1 VRTGDGAGAGGDI
14 DPADLWVLD
23 PATGEYRMR
32 QPGEHPPPAARQ
44 NAAQQNAAQRTAA
57 RQAAPQR
64 AAAPQ
69 RRSAPKPSGR
79 RAGPAPGRASRR
91 REPPARTGPWIAG
104 ALCFLVAV
112 GGASAFALAKGSGS
126 SAVGGAAADVA
137 GASCRPTAPRPSPP
151 ATPRTV
157 VEPPVSGSFLNG
169 AKADPIDIRVT
180 VLDGSGTFGQAEA
193 VLEWMQ
199 NSKGYLRSSNGGPA
213 PAVIARTTLVY
224 APNHVPQARALAAAM
239 GLPAS
244 ALHGDGTTSELIGRM
259 VLTLGQDFHGI
270 GKPFAVPA
278 PAVPSAP
285 ATAGAGTQA
294 TGANG
299 CGSQ

>member
-1 VRTGDGAGAGGDI
+1 MRTGDGTGAGGDI

-32 QPGEHPPPAARQ
+32 RPGERPPPPAPEPRP
-44 NAAQQNAAQRTAA
+44 
-57 RQAAPQR
+57 APV
-64 AAAPQ
+64 AAAPPG
-69 RRSAPKPSGR
+69 RSA
-79 RAGPAPGRASRR
+79 ARASRR
-91 REPPARTGPWIAG
+91 RQPPARTGPWIAG

-112 GGASAFALAKGSGS
+112 GGVSAFALSKGGGS
-126 SAVGGAAADVA
+126 TGGTAADVS
-137 GASCRPTAPRPSPP
+137 GASCSPAAPTPAPKPS
-151 ATPRTV
+151 AS

-169 AKADPIDIRVT
+169 SKADPIDIRVT
-180 VLDGSGTFGQAEA
+180 VLDGTGTFGQAEA

-199 NSKGYLRSSNGGPA
+199 NSKDYLRSSNGGPA
-213 PAVIARTTLVY
+213 PAVIPRTTLVY
-224 APNHVPQARALAAAM
+224 APDHVSQARALAAAM

-244 ALHGDGTTSELIGRM
+244 ALKGDGTTSDTIGRM

-285 ATAGAGTQA
+285 ATVGAGQGTG
-294 TGANG
+294 GANG